1 MVYFNSLPHDELR
14 LGDGDIY
21 IFVFI
26 FFSKRMRSHIEFG
39 KPVVNYRAVQ
49 SVNQTNKLPNLSSR
63 PLIILYFCLR
73 RRVFFRQQQPLPFK
87 RVVHHHSG
95 FISLRVQLRI
105 QWERF

>member
-21 IFVFI
+21 VLVLN
-26 FFSKRMRSHIEFG
+26 FFSKRMRSDIELRM
-39 KPVVNYRAVQ
+39 PVVNYKAVQ
-49 SVNQTNKLPNLSSR
+49 SVNQTDKLPNVCLR

-105 QWERF
+105 

>member
-14 LGDGDIY
+14 LGDGYIY
-21 IFVFI
+21 FCFH
-26 FFSKRMRSHIEFG
+26 FFSKRMRSHIELG
-39 KPVVNYRAVQ
+39 MPVVNYRAVQ
-49 SVNQTNKLPNLSSR
+49 SVNQTNKLPNVSLR

-87 RVVHHHSG
+87 RFVHHQSG

>member
-26 FFSKRMRSHIEFG
+26 FFSKRMRSHIELG
-39 KPVVNYRAVQ
+39 MPVVNYKAVQ
-49 SVNQTNKLPNLSSR
+49 SVNQTNNLPNASSR

-95 FISLRVQLRI
+95 FISMRVQLRI